1 MFELDVSRH
10 FLLLSWALKHPF
22 IPFTEHFRSLAQ
34 HCLDYPSKEQKSI
47 KQLNFIDLIKYP
59 TINTGEINCNYI
71 QCMYASHLNSAPRCL
86 RLTGVSA

>member
-22 IPFTEHFRSLAQ
+22 IPFTEHSRSLAQ

-47 KQLNFIDLIKYP
+47 KQLNFID
-59 TINTGEINCNYI
+59 
-71 QCMYASHLNSAPRCL
+71 
-86 RLTGVSA
+86 